1 MAAVRRLALVRREI
15 RERIS
20 ATGLEL
26 LLRAASR
33 ISEGR
38 IAADGRYYGS
48 TMLTLDLGLAS
59 GQVRDVC
66 DIATAVRLAQLLEG
80 DAAALAQ
87 VRRLVVEEASRVA
100 RRPLGEL
107 ELEIRL
113 RVEGSKIFIDVDVEG
128 PGAQARVA
136 KRGG

>member
-48 TMLTLDLGLAS
+48 TMLTLDLGLTC

-66 DIATAVRLAQLLEG
+66 DVGTATRLAQLLEG

-87 VRRLVVEEASRVA
+87 VRRLVLEEATRVA

-113 RVEGSKIFIDVDVEG
+113 RVEASTIFIDVDVEG
-128 PGAQARVA
+128 PAAQARVT
-136 KRGG
+136 RGS